1 MAVRGSW
8 LAAPI
13 RPTFAKS
20 NHVEGAGLGSP
31 FAKSNHVA
39 GGGGMLGF
47 LKFLFARKGGF
58 SLFGISMM
66 GGGSCERSH
75 GSANSEPLSV
85 AAQPRPESSAASGFR
100 GGIALNY

>member
-39 GGGGMLGF
+39 GGGACSASSNFCSRG
-47 LKFLFARKGGF
+47 RE
-58 SLFGISMM
+58 
-66 GGGSCERSH
+66 GSVC
-75 GSANSEPLSV
+75 
-85 AAQPRPESSAASGFR
+85 PESQ
-100 GGIALNY
+100 